1 MSIVRLKSKV
11 KNNNVFFQN
20 RLSNF
25 TNPPM
30 LTGDLYVEKNERVNG
45 HLDISGNLSVRQNLI
60 ANNYYANGN

>member
-30 LTGDLYVEKNERVNG
+30 LTGDLYVEKNEVVNG
-45 HLDISGNLSVRQNLI
+45 DLDIS
-60 ANNYYANGN
+60 